1 MNKEGISDRMKIASK
16 ESPIPLHYQ
25 IKEILQEM
33 IENEELKPG
42 DAVPTER
49 ELCIIQGVS
58 RMTVN
63 KAIMSLVNEGLLY
76 REQGKGTFVAKP
88 KQNKEIAGLKSFSE
102 IMQDKGIKTETRILF
117 FNIKKATKR
126 IKFILNLSD
135 NNNKVIEISRL
146 RIAAGE
152 PVAIENVWVPHYLC
166 NDMDRQTIEGK
177 SLYETFKNKYNY
189 FPEKAKQTIEP
200 IILNEDECE
209 LLNQDKNALAL
220 MFRRTTYIKNEVPIE
235 YTKAIYRSDIYKYE
249 LVFK

>member
-1 MNKEGISDRMKIASK
+1 MMKIVSK
-16 ESPIPLHYQ
+16 KNPIPLHYQ

-49 ELCIIQGVS
+49 ELCEIQGVS

-88 KQNKEIAGLKSFSE
+88 KENKEIAGLKSFSE
-102 IMQDKGIKTETRILF
+102 IMQDKGLKTETRILF
-117 FNIKKATKR
+117 FHIKEATKK
-126 IKFILNLSD
+126 IKSVLNLSD

-146 RIAAGE
+146 RMCEGE
-152 PVAIENVWVPHYLC
+152 PVAIETVWIPHNLC
-166 NDMDRQTIEGK
+166 SDMERQTIEGK

-200 IILNEDECE
+200 IILNEYECK
-209 LLNQDKNALAL
+209 LLNQNENALAL
-220 MFRRTTYIKNEVPIE
+220 MFRRTTYIKGEIPIE

-249 LVFK
+249 LVFQ

>member
-1 MNKEGISDRMKIASK
+1 MKIVSK

-126 IKFILNLSD
+126 IKSILNLSD
-135 NNNKVIEISRL
+135 DNNKVIEISRL
-146 RIAAGE
+146 RIAEGE
-152 PVAIENVWVPHYLC
+152 PVAIENVWIPHYLC
-166 NDMDRQTIEGK
+166 SDIDRQTIEGK

-209 LLNQDKNALAL
+209 FLNQDENALAL